1 MDKPGWVTDENIDIA
16 LYDTIAN
23 AGKASLWLIK
33 ALLKGDVGDSTAGRW
48 SVVMSCDGVS
58 VATDGT
64 DLWGATFDT
73 PIVINVT
80 DAVGLGMVLLEVDF
94 APFGSKA
101 PERIA
106 VGDGFSPP
114 YAASSRVAIAGGYQ
128 YTVRR
133 AGGWPAAP
141 RFNVWATDRAGN
153 EV

>member
-1 MDKPGWVTDENIDIA
+1 MPE
-16 LYDTIAN
+16 AN
-23 AGKASLWLIK
+23 ARIYAHRFSQLYAVVKLRSFEKPVPPPPTPDTTAPLV
-33 ALLKGDVGDSTAGRW
+33 AL
-48 SVVMSCDGVS
+48 VS
-58 VATDGT
+58 PSEGP
-64 DLWGATFDT
+64 LSIDT